1 MPFLSLTYWEINML
15 LQLMIDKWATE
26 TKPSPARKKSF
37 TGIIGYSTGSQE
49 NKPSNF
55 TSLCQHINETSDT
68 PETTVTPHYL
78 YNLRPTLEGVTR
90 DPDSIIQL
98 DERYARLFFRYLGYE
113 DFEAFRLE
121 HYETVEYTGLY
132 WSNTRQEIRPYEF
145 SISIPPYREE
155 MLYPRRVFAT
165 SSKFHDNEITL
176 SGEIRHFKNCWIAHV
191 TNGEYYLDLS
201 VYTRTIIAD
210 PQKLLAFNQLFGTL
224 STISNSGHLISAE
237 TVLIRNGLAQDTRLV
252 IEQYLNVRRNY
263 FGIYITEEDQRSV
276 EALKTGE
283 IPINAIQ
290 HLTRTFRILA
300 QGTRGYA
307 QARFTIKNDYTA
319 EISVPDVEKGQPLP
333 CRLLVDNV
341 DRGTLL
347 VYSYLRRQANRIY
360 TATAIEFV
368 HGLKESQI
376 LQGAYF
382 VVAQQYAPV
391 AGFKFAIMRD
401 NTPFAIERYSNEA
414 ARGWT
419 DGDPRKKLLEKLQS
433 S

>member
-1 MPFLSLTYWEINML
+1 
-15 LQLMIDKWATE
+15 
-26 TKPSPARKKSF
+26 
-37 TGIIGYSTGSQE
+37 
-49 NKPSNF
+49 
-55 TSLCQHINETSDT
+55 
-68 PETTVTPHYL
+68 
-78 YNLRPTLEGVTR
+78 
-90 DPDSIIQL
+90 
-98 DERYARLFFRYLGYE
+98 
-113 DFEAFRLE
+113 
-121 HYETVEYTGLY
+121 
-132 WSNTRQEIRPYEF
+132 
-145 SISIPPYREE
+145 
-155 MLYPRRVFAT
+155 
-165 SSKFHDNEITL
+165 
-176 SGEIRHFKNCWIAHV
+176 
-191 TNGEYYLDLS
+191 
-201 VYTRTIIAD
+201 
-210 PQKLLAFNQLFGTL
+210 
-224 STISNSGHLISAE
+224 
-237 TVLIRNGLAQDTRLV
+237 V